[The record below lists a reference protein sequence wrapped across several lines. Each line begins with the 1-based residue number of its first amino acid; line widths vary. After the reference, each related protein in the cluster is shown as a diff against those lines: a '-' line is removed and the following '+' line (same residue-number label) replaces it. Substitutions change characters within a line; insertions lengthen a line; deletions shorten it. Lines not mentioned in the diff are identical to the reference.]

1 VGLPAQEGVKTEVDL
16 DDSVEITCVGSVS
29 DEPVLVVS
37 SPHKPHPSPAPTSTN
52 HTPTVPPYSSTNH
65 TPVLFTDSSATP
77 KPVPPSKE
85 TVAIDEDDDETPPLL
100 PHPHIQEGNKRG
112 VVKAATPLRRT
123 KANMRMTLSHSCKT
137 LVIGGCGQN
146 GSSIAKQVGGA
157 IICSSCGISLTS
169 SEVLGERV
177 RLDEVEGMRGSRLWG
192 EVGPGETY
200 LLPAAAILSSTTQR
214 QDGVCN
220 AVWDETV
227 GMCFGVLEC
236 PSGHRVGVR
245 VHTAPN
251 SLSSLVDKVLL
262 PTERTGVD
270 CQN

>member
-1 VGLPAQEGVKTEVDL
+1 MGLPAQEGVKTEVDL

-123 KANMRMTLSHSCKT
+123 KANMRMTLSRSCKT
-137 LVIGGCGQN
+137 LLIGGCGQN
-146 GSSIAKQVGGA
+146 GSSIAKVSDIFLCLVGINWSVSQQVGGA

-169 SEVLGERV
+169 SEGIIGKKTLPPRGHVPRLMLEVLSNNTWANPRSGPP
-177 RLDEVEGMRGSRLWG
+177 S
-192 EVGPGETY
+192 VGREGET
-200 LLPAAAILSSTTQR
+200 
-214 QDGVCN
+214 G
-220 AVWDETV
+220 
-227 GMCFGVLEC
+227 
-236 PSGHRVGVR
+236 
-245 VHTAPN
+245 
-251 SLSSLVDKVLL
+251 
-262 PTERTGVD
+262 
-270 CQN
+270 